1 MLFIGLHS
9 PSCLYRD
16 SLTYLS
22 VRGLK
27 IAPRRADVNCASC
40 ERGSTRR
47 KHTVYE
53 SITQKLGFKRYDPV
67 AQALYQAAVTAARN
81 EKYYTL
87 WGVPDTVDGRFDM
100 ISLMVTLINR
110 RIGLSNPKNIAR
122 IQDLAQE
129 LFDVMFKDIDINL
142 RELGVSDEGMKH
154 RIKPMASAHLGRVKA
169 YTDVLGLVD
178 EGDRLTQ
185 LTEALVRN
193 IYRTVDDTS
202 GAEALA
208 ARTIELSMELDGVP
222 DEDILNGRFAFK
234 NRD

>member
-1 MLFIGLHS
+1 MKAL
-9 PSCLYRD
+9 
-16 SLTYLS
+16 
-22 VRGLK
+22 LK
-27 IAPRRADVNCASC
+27 
-40 ERGSTRR
+40 
-47 KHTVYE
+47 
-53 SITQKLGFKRYDPV
+53 KLGFKRYDPV